1 MAYSSTYGIHVVEAR
16 NRTAT
21 YLQDND
27 YTRWT
32 KHELNTYLQQ
42 GAEDF
47 VRRVGFPLV
56 ESAVLAQDFH
66 QLSFDPLVGT
76 PGFTIGET
84 ITGTNTKT
92 TGEVTAIVGGVVRY
106 KNQKGIGFTEAEEV
120 TGSTSGLSGVTQSVK
135 FNYEIPLPENM
146 LKISHIEVDGK
157 EVQLITESEIR
168 YLAAT
173 GSIVDTETSTEDKVI
188 RIFKSNSSEVPKW
201 RETTGNIEAVILKSS
216 SCENFRLYPIP
227 TSEQVVRVYG
237 TYRPLHCSD
246 IVPYQYYNGSVSKKL
261 EIPESGF
268 TPGTDT
274 EISDEDGNVYTINT
288 DSRILTLMQNAEA
301 SSTVYTLRPGE
312 DFRYNFD
319 IDRQYMDILVFG
331 ALERAYLKEHDL
343 RNVEK
348 SEYFRNKKEA
358 LMQDAL
364 RTEALN
370 SASVSGGINFNRLRA
385 RNAWQSHSR

>member
-56 ESAVLAQDFH
+56 EHAHLTSDLHEITF
-66 QLSFDPLVGT
+66 SPLLGT
-76 PGFTIGET
+76 PNFTTGET
-84 ITGTNTKT
+84 ITGSVTNT
-92 TGEVTAIVGGVVRY
+92 TGEVTGVFGSAVRF
-106 KNQKGIGFTEAEEV
+106 KNQKGIGFQIKETV
-120 TGSTSGLSGVTQSVK
+120 TGGTSGLSGDVATVST
-135 FNYEIPLPENM
+135 NYEIPLPENM
-146 LKISHIEVDGK
+146 LKISHVEVDGK

-173 GSIVDTETSTEDKVI
+173 GSIVDTETSTQDKVI
-188 RIFKSNSSEVPKW
+188 RIFKSNSTEVPKW
-201 RETTGNIEAVILKSS
+201 RETTGNIEAIILKSA
-216 SCENFRLYPIP
+216 SCESFRLYPIP

-237 TYRPLHCSD
+237 TYRPLHSSD
-246 IVPYQYYNGSVSKKL
+246 IVPYQYLNGTVAKRL
-261 EIPESGF
+261 EIPSSGF
-268 TPGTDT
+268 TPGTDSR
-274 EISDEDGNVYTINT
+274 IRDEDGNDFIIDI
-288 DSRILTLMQNAEA
+288 DSNVLTLIQNDVA

-312 DFRYNFD
+312 DFRYTFD

-385 RNAWQSHSR
+385 RSAWQSHSR